1 VIRQSEGPKDD
12 ISIFA
17 GNYPS
22 VRLNACSKC
31 MHRQHVTMSTSSK
44 KSFSIHRRKGRKEDE
59 SKQQQQQQR
68 HFLTSGGSLVITQRS
83 WHEIMM
89 KRALVLLA
97 EGKDRF
103 DRAVSFVLGAPHG
116 WSLPD
121 LADKHCGSIAG
132 RFCNLH
138 CHEQVEEVGQNPV
151 AWPRRGLT

>member
-1 VIRQSEGPKDD
+1 MFFFVIRQSEGPKDD

-44 KSFSIHRRKGRKEDE
+44 KSFSIHRRKGRNEDE
-59 SKQQQQQQR
+59 RR

-83 WHEIMM
+83 WHEGMM
-89 KRALVLLA
+89 KHALVLLA

-103 DRAVSFVLGAPHG
+103 DRAVSCSVLLTRME
-116 WSLPD
+116 S
-121 LADKHCGSIAG
+121 G
-132 RFCNLH
+132 RFGRQALWQILQFALPRTRSWS
-138 CHEQVEEVGQNPV
+138 EPSSV
-151 AWPRRGLT
+151 AA